1 MATVLVQWNH
11 TGDETN
17 FRLYKVHK
25 AAADSSLTSGALV
38 ETAAGGVDMVEG
50 VDGDGTGLAIVAAD
64 TLQYEDNVA
73 SSSHLHSYYSLR
85 ANNDAGNSAPA
96 TLAADPT
103 EDYLHVT
110 VAH

>member
-25 AAADSSLTSGALV
+25 AGAQSYTSGAQV
-38 ETAAGGVDMVEG
+38 EAAAGGVDMAEG

-73 SSSHLHSYYSLR
+73 STSHLHSYYSLR

-96 TLAADPT
+96 TLASDPT

-110 VAH
+110 VTH